1 MGSPFGLAY
10 GLGAGLA
17 AGPIQAYYKGQD
29 DAMARGLKELEL
41 AKARRE
47 AADTAAENAAL
58 SQPVAGPAATSV
70 MSPGVTQEELDSHKV
85 GPDEYG
91 PNMPDDLQQISKP
104 VQVTPFQSDAGLE
117 AARLK
122 QAAETLRSQGRG
134 LSAMV
139 YDKQAKELGKEH
151 QKASVLALIQAS
163 KYGDNE
169 RMLGALH
176 AIGATSARGARV
188 SPGGITVTAGDGS
201 ELELDQHDLQA
212 MFDGKDPVDV
222 WKEKAKTTY
231 ENNVKRDTAK
241 AEATRLENERKHGYR
256 LAEIEQASRGRE
268 HLAEVR
274 QRYGAQAPAKI
285 REMNGL
291 AEVIMQTESISAGEA
306 LKRAKDEVYRA
317 DRGDVT
323 RRDQY
328 NAADRDVKAFIKDNP
343 SASRPGD
350 RDYPAY
356 IELLR
361 RRDAFVGGRG
371 DQMTPPAT
379 PQGGGRFHVETDN
392 SGKVIVSNDPN
403 QRVGEYAK
411 DKSGNLVR
419 GKKVDY
425 N

>member
-17 AGPIQAYYKGQD
+17 AGPGQAYYRGQD

-104 VQVTPFQSDAGLE
+104 VQVTPFQSDSGLE

-169 RMLGALH
+169 RMLGALQQD
-176 AIGATSARGARV
+176 ALS
-188 SPGGITVTAGDGS
+188 
-201 ELELDQHDLQA
+201 
-212 MFDGKDPVDV
+212 
-222 WKEKAKTTY
+222 
-231 ENNVKRDTAK
+231 
-241 AEATRLENERKHGYR
+241 
-256 LAEIEQASRGRE
+256 
-268 HLAEVR
+268 
-274 QRYGAQAPAKI
+274 
-285 REMNGL
+285 REMPAQFL
-291 AEVIMQTESISAGEA
+291 PTYI
-306 LKRAKDEVYRA
+306 RACVHSLTLSLRL
-317 DRGDVT
+317 
-323 RRDQY
+323 
-328 NAADRDVKAFIKDNP
+328 
-343 SASRPGD
+343 
-350 RDYPAY
+350 
-356 IELLR
+356 LLR
-361 RRDAFVGGRG
+361 LSFHYSRKLSWPFPSIHLQGLFRQTKIVGRAGQAQVVLR
-371 DQMTPPAT
+371 QE
-379 PQGGGRFHVETDN
+379 H
-392 SGKVIVSNDPN
+392 
-403 QRVGEYAK
+403 
-411 DKSGNLVR
+411 
-419 GKKVDY
+419 
-425 N
+425 